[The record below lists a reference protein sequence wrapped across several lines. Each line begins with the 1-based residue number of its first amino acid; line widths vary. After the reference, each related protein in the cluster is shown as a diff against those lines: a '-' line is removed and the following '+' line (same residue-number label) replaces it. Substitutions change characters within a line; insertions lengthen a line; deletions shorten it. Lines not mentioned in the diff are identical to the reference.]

1 MTLLVFPLTA
11 RKDAAAEGGDVR
23 LTGIRRPHV
32 LALATGLIVIQL
44 GVHAWLSLR
53 GSLYSDD
60 FALQSLVSVPGRS
73 GPGFLLDQ
81 HDGHLMPGG
90 LAIVWLTTRV
100 APLAPIALTIELL
113 LLQAAVSALVL
124 WLLVRAFGTR
134 PLILVP
140 FGLFL
145 FSPLTLPSGLW
156 WAAAVNILPMEAAFA
171 IALGMHM
178 SYLRTERLRYLAG
191 QVGAVAVGLAF
202 FEKSLL
208 IIVGVVLAT
217 LVLAPGSRAT
227 GTSWIGSL
235 WRLRWLWR
243 AYAVLSVAYLVVYLS
258 VSDRPSMLGDPQK
271 VLLELLVR
279 GLGQAVVPAAVGGP
293 VDWVPTGNGSAVVNP
308 PLWLIVAAAGAMTVG
323 VLATSAIRTRARR
336 AWLAAAAYILVDL
349 FVIQV
354 GRGAAPFAPLLP
366 LALRYT
372 ADGAV
377 FVALILALVL
387 MPLRGEAEEEA
398 VADTR
403 RALARNPV
411 QTTAVATVAAGT
423 FLLLCLTSSVSLGH
437 IWSTTNTSKQ
447 WLVNMKRSLAAA
459 PQAVALLPQ
468 TVPDFVLFPLSYP
481 DNLTSRVFA
490 AYPDRPPFATQTSQ
504 LQVFDREGV
513 LRPGVVN
520 GIEAAAPPLP
530 GCWRIGDGAGLVRL
544 AASTIN
550 WQHTL
555 HLSYMDGSSTD
566 GTVQLGSGPA
576 VAVRFERGLH
586 DVYVVLAGGGD
597 QLKVTLQDPAA
608 VMCIGATQVGQ
619 AEVVMGP

>member
-1 MTLLVFPLTA
+1 MTLLAFPLTA
-11 RKDAAAEGGDVR
+11 REGAPTDRGDVR

-32 LALATGLIVIQL
+32 LALATGLIAIQL

-90 LAIVWLTTRV
+90 LAIAWLTTRL

-113 LLQAAVSALVL
+113 VLQAAVSALVL
-124 WLLVRAFGTR
+124 WLLVRAFGAR

-140 FGLFL
+140 LGLFL

-171 IALGMHM
+171 VALGMHL
-178 SYLRTERLRYLAG
+178 SYLRTERLTYLGG
-191 QVGAVAVGLAF
+191 QVGAVAVSLVF

-217 LVLAPGSRAT
+217 LVVAPGSRAT

-235 WRLRWLWR
+235 WRFRWLWR
-243 AYAVLSVAYLVVYLS
+243 AYAVLAVAYVVVYLS
-258 VSDRPSMLGDPQK
+258 LSDRPSMLGDPQK
-271 VLLELLVR
+271 VLLELVVR

-293 VDWVPTGNGSAVVNP
+293 VDWVPTGNGSAIVNP
-308 PLWLIVAAAGAMTVG
+308 PVWLMVSAAGAVTVV
-323 VLATSAIRTRARR
+323 VLATSAIRMRARR
-336 AWLAAAAYILVDL
+336 AWLAAAAYVLVDL

-377 FVALILALVL
+377 FVALMLGLVL
-387 MPLRGEAEEEA
+387 MPLRGEVEQEA
-398 VADTR
+398 VAVTR
-403 RALARNPV
+403 RVLARNPA
-411 QTTAVATVAAGT
+411 QTTAVATVTAAT
-423 FLLLCLTSSVSLGH
+423 FLLLCLASSMAYGH
-437 IWSTTNTSKQ
+437 IWSTTNTSKP
-447 WLVNMKRSLAAA
+447 WLVNMKRSLEAA
-459 PQAVALLPQ
+459 PQAVGLLPQ

-490 AYPDRPPFATQTSQ
+490 AYPNRPPFTAQTSR
-504 LQVFDREGV
+504 LQVFDQDGV
-513 LRPGVVN
+513 LRPGAVS
-520 GIEAAAPPLP
+520 GTEAAAPPLP
-530 GCWRIGDGAGLVRL
+530 GCWRIADGAGLVRL
-544 AASTIN
+544 AASAVN

-555 HLSYMDGSSTD
+555 HLAYMDGSSTD

-576 VAVRFERGLH
+576 VPVRFERGLH

-597 QLKVTLQDPAA
+597 QLNVTLQDPAA
-608 VMCIGATQVGQ
+608 VMCIGAAQVGQ
-619 AEVVMGP
+619 AEVVIGP